1 MKEFSVMEEKI
12 GEKSKRGSRNK
23 FDLHFGVLA
32 MMGVEE
38 FIFEGIFKLDF
49 LSNIPL
55 VHTNFNLN
63 LKCFSSLL
71 ISFNY
76 LQLMF

>member
-1 MKEFSVMEEKI
+1 MEEKI

-38 FIFEGIFKLDF
+38 IIFEGIFKLDF

-55 VHTNFNLN
+55 VHHKLQFK
-63 LKCFSSLL
+63 LKMFFLF
-71 ISFNY
+71 IDFV
-76 LQLMF
+76 QLFTAYVLR